1 MDHGSEV
8 QGQRGRSGY
17 SLTEAERFF
26 CHHKTAFMFNALN
39 TKSECAEEDNYMTAA
54 LCKCV
59 CLQVAADWHSDE
71 SITA

>member
-1 MDHGSEV
+1 
-8 QGQRGRSGY
+8 
-17 SLTEAERFF
+17 
-26 CHHKTAFMFNALN
+26 MFNALN